1 MTRFYLNAGA
11 LGRWMHQ
18 NKALYTGA
26 YVEGVLIDSFVVETK
41 RGVAAIYEHA
51 LSGQAIIML
60 SSLITRTAL
69 RMARL
74 IRFGLTDTLL
84 KKRLVRKR

>member
-18 NKALYTGA
+18 NKAQYTGA
-26 YVEGVLIDSFVVETK
+26 YVDGVLVDSFVVETK

-51 LSGQAIIML
+51 LNEWTSNYYVE
-60 SSLITRTAL
+60 
-69 RMARL
+69 
-74 IRFGLTDTLL
+74 FTDYKNGFKNGEVDKIWSDWYAFEEKTSA
-84 KKRLVRKR
+84 